1 MDKFSIAFLSGKGG
15 TGKTFIS
22 TNFANAIDSSS
33 YVDTDVEEPNGEV
46 FFRTDKKENKPV
58 LVKIP
63 RFNYDKCTGCRAC
76 ADFCKF
82 NAIIFI
88 KKPFLVTEICHSC
101 GGCYQVCEF
110 DAITLVDK
118 EIGSVDESIY
128 KGHKIV
134 SGKMNVGEMSGTP
147 IIKQAKNVI
156 KNGLVAIDCPPGSS
170 CLLLEAIHDVN
181 YCVLVVESTNFG
193 FHNFKMVYEVCK
205 KINIPVGIIVNKY
218 DGENKLIFDFAKN
231 ENINILDVFP
241 FDKEINR
248 ITSSGGLIT
257 DLAEYKSRF
266 EEILKKIQLQI
277 KGDCEHE

>member
-1 MDKFSIAFLSGKGG
+1 MGKFSIAFLSGKGG

-33 YVDTDVEEPNGEV
+33 YVDTDVEEPNGSV
-46 FFRTDKKENKPV
+46 FFKSDKTETESV

-63 RFNYDKCTGCRAC
+63 KFNYDKCTGCRVC

-101 GGCYQVCEF
+101 GGCYQVCDF
-110 DAITLVDK
+110 NAITLIDK
-118 EIGSVDESIY
+118 EIGTVDKSVCN
-128 KGHKIV
+128 GHKIV

-147 IIKQAKNVI
+147 IIKQAKESINDGI
-156 KNGLVAIDCPPGSS
+156 VAIDCPPGSS

-205 KINIPVGIIVNKY
+205 QLNVQIGIVVNKY
-218 DGENKLIFDFAKN
+218 DGENKLIFDFAKS

-257 DLAEYKSRF
+257 DIPEYKSRF
-266 EEILKKIQLQI
+266 ENIFKKIQLQS
-277 KGDCEHE
+277 KEEK